1 MFTHVDDYIQC
12 LNIVHD
18 ITDDADTQ
26 NDITPNFVQMIS
38 HWRFAKLLSFTTDQ
52 KMDLE

>member
-1 MFTHVDDYIQC
+1 MIGVHYYSKVQLFTHVDDYIQC

-26 NDITPNFVQMIS
+26 NDITPNFV
-38 HWRFAKLLSFTTDQ
+38 
-52 KMDLE
+52 